1 MNTRECNEIHSVCG
15 LLTDADERMLAS
27 CKTSAADHNQEVVPI
42 PDGMQ
47 AFLESIDTCFADP
60 SFWSGL

>member
-1 MNTRECNEIHSVCG
+1 MNQLKHHEFETNLNCSLG
-15 LLTDADERMLAS
+15 ADS
-27 CKTSAADHNQEVVPI
+27 IKTTVAGHNHEVVPI

-60 SFWSGL
+60 TFWKGL

>member
-1 MNTRECNEIHSVCG
+1 MNRLKPDEFETNLNRSLE
-15 LLTDADERMLAS
+15 ADS
-27 CKTSAADHNQEVVPI
+27 IKTTVAGHNHEVVSI

-60 SFWSGL
+60 TFWNGL

>member
-1 MNTRECNEIHSVCG
+1 MNRLKHDEFETNLNSSLE
-15 LLTDADERMLAS
+15 ADS
-27 CKTSAADHNQEVVPI
+27 IKTTVAGHDHEVVPI

-60 SFWSGL
+60 TFWNGL

>member
-1 MNTRECNEIHSVCG
+1 MNRLKH
-15 LLTDADERMLAS
+15 DEFETNLNGS
-27 CKTSAADHNQEVVPI
+27 PESDSIKTIVARYNHEAVPI

-60 SFWSGL
+60 TFWNGL

>member
-1 MNTRECNEIHSVCG
+1 MNRLKH
-15 LLTDADERMLAS
+15 DEFETNLNSSLEAYSIRR
-27 CKTSAADHNQEVVPI
+27 TVADHDQEVVPI

>member
-1 MNTRECNEIHSVCG
+1 MNP
-15 LLTDADERMLAS
+15 LKPDELETNLNS
-27 CKTSAADHNQEVVPI
+27 SLKSDSIKTTVAGHNHEVVPI

-60 SFWSGL
+60 TFWKGL

>member
-1 MNTRECNEIHSVCG
+1 MNRLKHDEFEINLNSSPE
-15 LLTDADERMLAS
+15 ADSTKTTLAG
-27 CKTSAADHNQEVVPI
+27 HNHEVVSI

-60 SFWSGL
+60 TFWNGL